1 MFAYCRLLQDKMNS
15 MQVPKINS
23 PLNTTTNY
31 YYNSNGSIHSP
42 ILSMTSKS
50 SSPTQVGIFGFSS
63 SPSSSFKRY
72 SIRNQLRR
80 KIITCAIDRKFT
92 KAKYVISDFNE
103 IVKILEVLS
112 QQHTTVTSSDEE
124 DVDIELEELG
134 ITINRLSMN
143 DSTNDRNYHSD

>member
-1 MFAYCRLLQDKMNS
+1 

-31 YYNSNGSIHSP
+31 YYNSGSIYSP
-42 ILSMTSKS
+42 IQSMTSKS
-50 SSPTQVGIFGFSS
+50 SSPTQLGGFFGFSS

-92 KAKYVISDFNE
+92 KAKYVFSDFNE
-103 IVKILEVLS
+103 IEKILEVLS
-112 QQHTTVTSSDEE
+112 QQHTMVTSSDED
-124 DVDIELEELG
+124 DVELDEMGMIGLG
-134 ITINRLSMN
+134 INRLSITESVN
-143 DSTNDRNYHSD
+143 DKNYHSD